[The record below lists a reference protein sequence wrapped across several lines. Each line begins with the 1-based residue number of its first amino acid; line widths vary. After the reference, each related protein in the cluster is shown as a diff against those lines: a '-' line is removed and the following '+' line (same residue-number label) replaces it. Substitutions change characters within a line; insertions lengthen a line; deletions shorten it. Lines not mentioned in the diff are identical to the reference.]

1 MGWKQDIIDELDQ
14 LRTALT
20 TKVNELFTDKIQVV
34 SASGATTIDYKSG
47 KMIIATMTSDSTF
60 NFTLPDTGRNVVIEM
75 ILDGNFNPTFS
86 GATQLVGSADYR
98 QGFRNHITFSITN
111 YNQSA
116 QDILYT
122 IQTI

>member
-1 MGWKQDIIDELDQ
+1 MGWRQDIINELDQ

-20 TKVNELFTDKIQVV
+20 TKVNELYTDIIQSV

-47 KMIIATMTSDSTF
+47 KMIAATMTADSTF

-86 GATQLVGSADYR
+86 GATQLVGSADYNKS
-98 QGFRNHITFSITN
+98 GRNHITFSINHYSDNTN
-111 YNQSA
+111 
-116 QDILYT
+116 DIFYT
-122 IQTI
+122 IQWV